1 MSTFD
6 CLPLLRMLCDA
17 DKVRIEAGSFVFLS
31 TLSKKSDLDKALSDA
46 GYLDETRSQN
56 GELYFTLN
64 ADRWDELPPIY
75 KDAKAWWDKN
85 GRVSQL
91 DIHFYIVD
99 LNVSSLDDVSHPLI
113 SVSRAIIE
121 FRGLVVDLSD
131 HLIEADNCALFF
143 VRDKDEPI
151 KRRVSLAVSYDELV
165 EISKTSISLEAVL
178 AIRANL
184 SHDDPH
190 QKERN
195 EVMRRSIVKMLESE
209 RSAGGLFFLLNNFE
223 ELKTKY
229 KEQYDL
235 YVHNFSVSKLLSEID
250 QRSLEFNSKLM
261 DFISSSQNKALTIP
275 GALIA
280 MGALIK
286 SKELIEVCLILIGV
300 WMVKRLVTTSN
311 DILRGTFEDLKWQID
326 TSFKKYKSL
335 SEGHEVYESAQ
346 QNQDKLV
353 NKINKAQDKVRDV
366 DKLAWGTFWVAVL
379 YSIWVLLDSYLFD
392 GNMVASLFEAF
403 SSLWNFIYLKLLDL
417 LSVFEF
423 SLPQWV

>member
-1 MSTFD
+1 VSSFD
-6 CLPLLRMLCDA
+6 CLPLVQMLCDA
-17 DKVRIEAGSFVFLS
+17 DKVRIEADSFVFLS
-31 TLSKKSDLDKALSDA
+31 TVSEKSTLDKALDDA
-46 GYLDETRSQN
+46 GYLDKARKQN
-56 GELYFTLN
+56 GDFYFTLN
-64 ADRWDELPPIY
+64 ADRWDQLPPIY
-75 KDAKAWWDKN
+75 KDAKAWWDNN
-85 GRVSQL
+85 GRASQL
-91 DIHFYIVD
+91 DVYFYIVD
-99 LNVSSLDDVSHPLI
+99 INVSSLDDVTHPLI
-113 SVSRAIIE
+113 SASRAITE
-121 FRGLVVDLSD
+121 FRGLVEDLSD
-131 HLIEADNCALFF
+131 HLIEAENCALFF

-151 KRRVSLAVSYDELV
+151 QRRVSLSVSYNELV

-178 AIRANL
+178 AIRENL

-190 QKERN
+190 KKERN
-195 EVMRRSIVKMLESE
+195 EVMRRSIVKMLE
-209 RSAGGLFFLLNNFE
+209 GGRNAEGLVFLLKNFD

-286 SKELIEVCLILIGV
+286 SKGLIEVLLILIGV

-311 DILRGTFEDLKWQID
+311 EILRGTFEDLKWQID

-366 DKLAWGTFWVAVL
+366 DKLAWATFWVAVL
-379 YSIWVLLDSYLFD
+379 YSIWVILNTYIFD
-392 GNMVASLFEAF
+392 GNTVTSMLDVF
-403 SSLWNFIYLKLLDL
+403 SSFWNFIYLKLSELCF
-417 LSVFEF
+417 VFEV
-423 SLPQWV
+423 SSPNWV